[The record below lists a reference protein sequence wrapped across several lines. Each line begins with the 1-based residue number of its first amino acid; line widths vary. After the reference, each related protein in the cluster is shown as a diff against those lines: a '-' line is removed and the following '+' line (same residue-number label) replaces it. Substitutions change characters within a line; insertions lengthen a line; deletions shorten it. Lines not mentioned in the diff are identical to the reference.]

1 LRETSGLDNPPLDPA
16 GKVALREIEEVVQT
30 TALGQRTIHFILASD
45 VRKHLRHRDHS
56 KRLFFLNAK
65 CRTHHFQEFLELA
78 EKQVI
83 LVAEVKIKRGT
94 TDRCSVQHFLHRY
107 VIDGFLLNQ
116 RHQCSPKPL
125 VRAPD
130 ALIGF
135 ARLHSSMFA
144 LPRMFLQLGAPVP
157 GHRQP
162 LCSTT
167 QNDPRLHGIEP
178 LDFPFIRQ
186 RRNLMNRL
194 RLLAV
199 GTILMFALTTVAQ
212 QATPSA
218 SVPAAEG
225 QLKFLAAKLD
235 LTSGQQEK
243 IKPIL
248 QELHDATVKLVH
260 DENMSREER
269 LDKVKDSRFAAD
281 KKIRA
286 ILNDDQKQK
295 LDELE
300 HEPHPE
306 LHGDL
311 GGPKN

>member
-1 LRETSGLDNPPLDPA
+1 
-16 GKVALREIEEVVQT
+16 
-30 TALGQRTIHFILASD
+30 
-45 VRKHLRHRDHS
+45 
-56 KRLFFLNAK
+56 
-65 CRTHHFQEFLELA
+65 
-78 EKQVI
+78 
-83 LVAEVKIKRGT
+83 
-94 TDRCSVQHFLHRY
+94 
-107 VIDGFLLNQ
+107 
-116 RHQCSPKPL
+116 
-125 VRAPD
+125 
-130 ALIGF
+130 
-135 ARLHSSMFA
+135 
-144 LPRMFLQLGAPVP
+144 
-157 GHRQP
+157 
-162 LCSTT
+162 
-167 QNDPRLHGIEP
+167 
-178 LDFPFIRQ
+178 
-186 RRNLMNRL
+186 MNRL

-306 LHGDL
+306 LHGDP